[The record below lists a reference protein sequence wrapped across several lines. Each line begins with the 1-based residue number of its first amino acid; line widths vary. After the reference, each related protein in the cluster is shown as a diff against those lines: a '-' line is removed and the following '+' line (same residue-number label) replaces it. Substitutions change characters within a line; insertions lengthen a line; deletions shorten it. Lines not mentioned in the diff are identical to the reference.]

1 MLRQPFFKAFLR
13 SFFSTKTR
21 RTGTTQSPVHVEV
34 CETRV
39 LLSGSPAEVHL
50 DFDHGFDQFGNEW
63 HSLPE
68 ATLDASTI
76 GGGEYPSGTA
86 PFAYSETFLLHSNAG
101 AAHTIYLD
109 FNGHT
114 TSGTTWNTS
123 FNGGNDFTTPAYNT
137 DGIAGFSN
145 GELESIQKVWQR
157 VVEDFAPFDVDV
169 TTEEPANI
177 GDLIK
182 SGTGDTAW
190 GVRVV
195 IGGSSYDWYGNGAGG
210 VAYVG
215 SFNWNTDTPTYV
227 FPDQLGNGFQKYVA
241 EAVSHEAGHTLGLRH
256 DGTSTQG
263 YYTGQ
268 GSGETGW
275 APIMG
280 VGYYQN
286 LTQWSKGEYA
296 DANRTEDDLAIITSQ
311 NGFGYRADDA
321 GNTNGT
327 ANAANTFDATTI
339 DGAGLIERSTDV
351 DVYSFATGAGT
362 ISIDVQEFEIGPN
375 LDILAEIYDGSG
387 TLIASANPT
396 DRLDAQLSASVAA
409 GTYFLHISGT
419 GKGDPAGTGYS
430 DYGSLGQ
437 YSFTGTVV
445 ATSSLPSLS
454 VTSANVT
461 EGGTLS
467 FVVTLSAASNV
478 PVSFDYSTA
487 DGTASAGFDYLAA
500 SGTVVIPAGMTS
512 AIVNVST
519 TQDSDFE
526 ADETLTLSLT
536 GSSGAIIGAPNAT
549 GTIVNDDQAP
559 LPTISIS
566 DASIAEGKL
575 NTKGK
580 NAGTPQ
586 YTNMSFIVTL
596 SAPSNVPVTAD
607 FATLDGTATVAD
619 SDYIAAAGTITFAPG
634 TTSQTVSVTIVGD
647 NTQESDETF
656 SVLLSNASN
665 ASIGDGSGTGSIL
678 DDDTGGGGGGG
689 KGGGNGGGKGK
700 PGAVVE
706 SAYVGWNP
714 NSSKNNEDFLL
725 S

>member
-1 MLRQPFFKAFLR
+1 MLRQPKFWAFLR
-13 SFFSTKTR
+13 SLIFCTSR
-21 RTGTTQSPVHVEV
+21 RGKSSQTLTAIEACEV
-34 CETRV
+34 RV
-39 LLSGSPAEVHL
+39 LLSGSPAGVQL
-50 DFDHGFDQFGNEW
+50 DFDHGFDEFGNEW

-68 ATLDASTI
+68 ATLDATTI

-109 FNGHT
+109 FDGHT

-123 FNGGNDFTTPAYNT
+123 FNGGNAFTTPAYNP

-145 GELESIQKVWQR
+145 SELEAIQKVWQR

-177 GDLIK
+177 SDLIK

-195 IGGSSYDWYGNGAGG
+195 IGGSSYDWYGAGAGG

-227 FPDQLGNGFQKYVA
+227 FPDQLGNGYQKYVA

-263 YYTGQ
+263 YYSGQ

-286 LTQWSKGEYA
+286 LTQWSRGEYA

-327 ANAANTFDATTI
+327 ANAANTVSATSI

-387 TLIASANPT
+387 NLIASANPT
-396 DRLDAQLSASVAA
+396 DRLDAQLSVSVAA
-409 GTYFLHISGT
+409 GTYFLHVSGV

-445 ATSSLPSLS
+445 PTSSLPSLS
-454 VTSANVT
+454 VANASVT

-478 PVSFDYSTA
+478 PVSFDYSTTN
-487 DGTASAGFDYLAA
+487 GTAIAGSDYLAA
-500 SGTVVIPAGMTS
+500 SGTIVIPAGTTS

-519 TQDSDFE
+519 TQDSDYE
-526 ADETLTLSLT
+526 ADETLALSLT
-536 GSSGAIIGAPNAT
+536 GSVGAIIGVPNAT
-549 GTIVNDDQAP
+549 GTILNDDQAP
-559 LPTISIS
+559 LPSISIS
-566 DASIAEGKL
+566 DASVNEGKL

-586 YTNMSFIVTL
+586 LTNMSFTVTL
-596 SAPSNVPVTAD
+596 SGPSDVPVTVN

-619 SDYIAAAGTITFAPG
+619 SDYIAASGTITFAPG
-634 TTSQTVSVTIVGD
+634 ITSQTISVTIVGD

-656 SVLLSNASN
+656 SVLLSNAAN
-665 ASIGDGSGTGSIL
+665 ADIADGSATGLIIN
-678 DDDTGGGGGGG
+678 DDSGSSGGGGGG
-689 KGGGNGGGKGK
+689 KGGGKGK
-700 PGAVVE
+700 PGAVVDV
-706 SAYVGWNP
+706 AYIGWNS